1 MYITAN
7 YFAFYSNVFGFVT
20 KLLIPVVSVERIS
33 KEKTAKIIPNA
44 IGVATV
50 DERHVFGSFMS
61 RESAYRLMLSV
72 WRPEEE
78 TSPALAAVKAPVD
91 VEISECSIEE
101 DSSCSVSGNESPTI
115 LLKEGLVTVS
125 PLDQQSLL
133 LRQRI
138 QPVGVMETSGS
149 STGGGGVLGLLS
161 QDGVDGQSRLKM
173 FPEAMK
179 VKDSPQHQRLNGGS
193 GGPVAVSDEKSNK
206 AKGVTLVVAKESPM
220 TWLKG
225 RVQRVNLKFP
235 TDIHIV
241 YLGVILAII
250 LALFS
255 GFLLY
260 RIMDIQARTN
270 HMEYN
275 WVSRGFVCLQKEQ
288 GN

>member
-72 WRPEEE
+72 WRPAEE
-78 TSPALAAVKAPVD
+78 TSPAAVKAPVD

-149 STGGGGVLGLLS
+149 STGGGVLGLLG
-161 QDGVDGQSRLKM
+161 QDGVDGQSRLKL

-179 VKDSPQHQRLNGGS
+179 VKDSPQHQRLNGG

-220 TWLKG
+220 TWLKK

-275 WVSRGFVCLQKEQ
+275 WVSRGICC
-288 GN
+288 